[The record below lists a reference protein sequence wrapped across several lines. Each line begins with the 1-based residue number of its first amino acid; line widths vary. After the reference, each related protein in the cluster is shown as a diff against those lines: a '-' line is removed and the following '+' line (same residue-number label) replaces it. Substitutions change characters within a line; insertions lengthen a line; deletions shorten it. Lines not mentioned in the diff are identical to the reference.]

1 MTTVVL
7 VRHGQASFGE
17 ANYDRLSLLGERQ
30 AVALGSHWKIG
41 GFSADRAYSG
51 SLQRQRKTGEQALAV
66 IGDKAPAA
74 LHTDPAF
81 NEFNHTQLIRAY
93 LPLVADEHP
102 ELADDPHLAMRDQAV
117 FRPVFNTVV
126 GAWMQGLAPSI
137 PIDETWVAFSNR
149 CVAGLRSAAE
159 GAERLVVFTSG
170 GVITALMREALG
182 LDNPT
187 SLNLVWKIWN
197 ASVHEFHIHPE
208 SGSLAL
214 AGFNDISHLRLQRDA
229 AIITRI

>member
-17 ANYDRLSLLGERQ
+17 ANYDRLSPLGERQ
-30 AVALGSHWKIG
+30 AVALGSHWQAG
-41 GFSADRAYSG
+41 GFSTERACSG
-51 SLQRQRKTGEQALAV
+51 ALQRQRKTGEQVLAL
-66 IGDKAPAA
+66 IGDQAPAT
-74 LHTDPAF
+74 LDTDAAF

-93 LPLVADEHP
+93 LPLIADQHP

-126 GAWMQGLAPSI
+126 GAWMQDRSPSI
-137 PIDETWVAFSNR
+137 PIDETWVAFCNR
-149 CVAGLRSAAE
+149 CVAGLRRAAE
-159 GAERLVVFTSG
+159 GVEHLVVFTSG
-170 GVITALMREALG
+170 GVITAVMREALG
-182 LDNPT
+182 LDTRT

-208 SGSLAL
+208 TGSLSL
-214 AGFNDISHLRLQRDA
+214 AGFNDVSHLRLKRDN